1 MVIIVPRM
9 TSPILIRQIAINSQ
23 WTEPE
28 KLKYDSEEH
37 LQTILVNNPTLIPGV
52 PEGSVAVSELP
63 TNAGPADICVIGP
76 DGSLTIV
83 ECKLAKTS
91 EHRRTIIGQVIDY
104 SSAIRSAGPDSF
116 RAAWSS
122 RGGENLDNILDPEK
136 ISLLEGCI
144 SKGDMNLCLAV
155 DRIDDDIRRLIEYLN
170 LITKNTI
177 AVTALEL
184 AYAKQGDFEVL
195 VSSTYGQEIANS
207 KSTGMTTSGE
217 SWTWETFLAALNEPS
232 DKELVDRIR
241 EKAEATTPRG
251 HHERFW
257 FGRRPGGGIN
267 VHAVCGRYAAFQ
279 LWINSAG
286 RLIVYGNWR
295 TWQAIRND
303 SRFSSLASLLGQDM
317 DEGYSGVL
325 LSTLDFET
333 FWKTALDCD
342 RSINE
347 N

>member
-1 MVIIVPRM
+1 MSIIVPIV
-9 TSPILIRQIAINSQ
+9 TSPILIRQIATDSQ
-23 WTEPE
+23 WSEPE
-28 KLKYDSEEH
+28 TLKYDSEEH
-37 LQTILVNNPTLIPGV
+37 LQTILVGNPTLIPGV
-52 PEGSVAVSELP
+52 PEGSLAVSEFP
-63 TNAGPADICVIGP
+63 TTAGPADICVIGP

-104 SSAIRSAGPDSF
+104 SSAIRSAGSAAF
-116 RAAWSS
+116 RASWLS
-122 RGGENLDNILDPEK
+122 RGGENLDQALDLDK
-136 ISLLEGCI
+136 VGLLENSIEEGNI
-144 SKGDMNLCLAV
+144 NLCLAV
-155 DRIDDDIRRLIEYLN
+155 DRIDDDIKRLIEYLN
-170 LITKNTI
+170 LITKNSV

-195 VSSTYGQEIANS
+195 IPNTYGQEIATA
-207 KSTGMTTSGE
+207 KTTGTSSSSE
-217 SWTWETFLAALNEPS
+217 SWTWDTFLAALTESS
-232 DKELVDRIR
+232 DRELATSIKSRS
-241 EKAEATTPRG
+241 EATQPIS

-267 VHAVCGRYAAFQ
+267 VHVVCGRYAAFQ

-303 SRFSSLASLLGQDM
+303 PRFSPLAELLGQDM
-317 DEGYSGVL
+317 EKGYSGVL

-333 FWKTALDCD
+333 FWSTALECD
-342 RSINE
+342 RRINE
-347 N
+347 T